1 MAGYTAPM
9 PVQFILPKKFPT
21 AALPLGRNDREAEK
35 IRDGR
40 QQFNHRS
47 NQFDDFLSLDGR
59 GLR

>member
-1 MAGYTAPM
+1 MGD
-9 PVQFILPKKFPT
+9 PT

-47 NQFDDFLSLDGR
+47 NQFDNFLSLDGR